1 MDGNAIGKA
10 LAAAIGD
17 LRDWPAQC
25 LNCRSERLFQNFE
38 RHSRHCDDCGME
50 ITEAVLYD
58 DREQRAEKETGIRR
72 RSMR

>member
-17 LRDWPAQC
+17 LRDWPTQC
-25 LNCRSERLFQNFE
+25 LNCRSEHLFQNFE
-38 RHSRHCDDCGME
+38 RQSRRCDDCGME
-50 ITEAVLYD
+50 ISEAVLYD